1 MTSFPARK
9 KNHSVGLVRAG
20 MRIEALEH
28 ERTIPD
34 FLRTPAA
41 APVSVSECF
50 SNAKACGFSA
60 VAWICGGVSSASSR
74 AVAQSTS

>member
-34 FLRTPAA
+34 LLRTPAA

-50 SNAKACGFSA
+50 
-60 VAWICGGVSSASSR
+60 
-74 AVAQSTS
+74 